1 VAQIASSSN
10 TRPRVSNRRKPPLA
24 THHRETRRRRNVANA
39 IAAAKAARE
48 RKRLSRA
55 FGLRSS
61 VQSVGD
67 HCFDIATL
75 AGRALSQ
82 RRER

>member
-1 VAQIASSSN
+1 MTSAWPGPG
-10 TRPRVSNRRKPPLA
+10 TRHSFFAWARI
-24 THHRETRRRRNVANA
+24 VANA
-39 IAAAKAARE
+39 IAAAKAPRE
-48 RKRLSRA
+48 GKRLSRA